1 MNDVSTYYKNNP
13 KFFVGIDCI
22 IFGFEK
28 EQLSLLLLQRNFEP
42 AKGQW
47 SLMGGFVQKNE
58 SADDAAKRVLYELTG
73 LKDVYMEHIGA
84 FGKINRDPGE
94 RVISLAYYALINTNK
109 YDRELVQRH
118 NAYWVNI
125 DEIPDLI
132 FDHNQMVEKARTAMK
147 EKAST
152 APIGFN
158 LLPELFTLTQLQSLY
173 EAIYGEPMD
182 KRNFRKRIA
191 DMGYI
196 EKTDKIDKTGSKRG
210 AYLYKFND
218 KAYQRDPK
226 FKL

>member
-1 MNDVSTYYKNNP
+1 MASYYSNNP
-13 KFFVGIDCI
+13 KFYVGIDCI

-28 EQLSLLLLQRNFEP
+28 GRLSLLLLQRNFEP

-47 SLMGGFVQKNE
+47 SLMGGFVQENE

-84 FGKINRDPGE
+84 YGEIHRDPGE
-94 RVISLAYYALINTNK
+94 RVISLAYYALININE
-109 YDRELVQRH
+109 YDRELVQQH
-118 NAYWVNI
+118 NAHWI
-125 DEIPDLI
+125 DVEELPNLI
-132 FDHNQMVEKARTAMK
+132 FDHNQMVEKARTIMK
-147 EKAST
+147 EKASS

-173 EAIYGEPMD
+173 EAIYGESMD

-191 DMGYI
+191 DMGFI
-196 EKTDKIDKTGSKRG
+196 EKTDRIDKTGSKRG
-210 AYLYKFND
+210 ALLYKFND
-218 KAYQRDPK
+218 KAYRKAPK

>member
-47 SLMGGFVQKNE
+47 SLMGGFVQENE

-84 FGKINRDPGE
+84 FGEINRDPGE

-109 YDRELVQRH
+109 YDRDLVQQH